1 MRVLL
6 LALCACFVVSSA
18 HAGGL
23 ADFRRL
29 IHPTHKCGGARE
41 VAASFYSAREG
52 SATSS
57 GERYSRT
64 AFAAASPRHDGWR
77 RGAVLHLKNP
87 RNGRAVTIRINDTL
101 PIGEAYRSGVRLDLT
116 PAVHAALGLRDTN
129 WVCVSQ

>member
-6 LALCACFVVSSA
+6 LVAAACLGACQVQA
-18 HAGGL
+18 QGWQY
-23 ADFRRL
+23 FRL
-29 IHPTHKCGGARE
+29 HVHPTHRCGAARE

-57 GERYSRT
+57 GERYSRH

-77 RGAVLHLKNP
+77 KGAVLNLKNP
-87 RNGRAVTIRINDTL
+87 RNGRTVTIRINDTL
-101 PIGEAYRSGVRLDLT
+101 PMGEAYRSGVRLDLT

-129 WVCVSQ
+129 WVCVTR